1 MADSH
6 ATASQVKRI
15 IRRRLRKRE
24 EASENFLNIYPMM
37 DMMTILLVFL
47 IMQFAVTAADVVQ
60 TDQLQIPYSTAQQ
73 EAVENTAIMISRTA
87 VTFEGKSL
95 IPLKDGQIDA
105 SYKQGGGNGFLI
117 TPLFNGL
124 ERRRE
129 ELERIAAFRK
139 QKFPGEVRIVA
150 DKRTPFRTL
159 SEIIYT
165 CGQAQFAQMRFVVL
179 RQDAEDVGGEMG
191 L

>member
-1 MADSH
+1 MATTTVSP
-6 ATASQVKRI
+6 TQVKQI
-15 IRRRLRKRE
+15 IRRKLRQRE
-24 EASENFLNIYPMM
+24 EAGENFLNIYPMM

-47 IMQFAVTAADVVQ
+47 IMQFAVTSADVVQ
-60 TDQLQIPYSTAQQ
+60 TDQLQIPYSSSQQ
-73 EAVENTAIMISRTA
+73 EAVENTAIMISRNAITL
-87 VTFEGKSL
+87 EGKSL

-105 SYKQGGGNGFLI
+105 SYKQGGGNGFLV
-117 TPLFNGL
+117 TSLFNGL

-129 ELERIAAFRK
+129 ELEKIAQFRK
-139 QKFPGEVRIVA
+139 QRFLGEIRIVA

-179 RQDAEDVGGEMG
+179 RHEADGSS
-191 L
+191 

>member
-1 MADSH
+1 MADG
-6 ATASQVKRI
+6 TAKMSEVKRI
-15 IRRRLRKRE
+15 VRRKLRKRE

-37 DMMTILLVFL
+37 DMMTILLVFMV
-47 IMQFAVTAADVVQ
+47 MQFSVTSADVVQ
-60 TDQLQIPYSTAQQ
+60 TQQLQIPYSTSER
-73 EAVENTAIMISRTA
+73 EAIENTAIMISRQAITL
-87 VTFEGKSL
+87 EGKSL

-117 TPLFNGL
+117 TPLFTAL

-129 ELERIAAFRK
+129 ELEKIAQFRK
-139 QKFPGEVRIVA
+139 QRFSGEVRIVA

-159 SEIIYT
+159 SEVIYS

-179 RQDAEDVGGEMG
+179 RNEAASGSGKQGS
-191 L
+191 